1 MRIRKGFTLVEILIA
16 IVVMTIAFFAVLA
29 VQGTAIGSYNAA
41 RDSTEASEVARAT
54 IEYLQM
60 ESSQWNTGS
69 LGTVAATYS
78 GTKAPF
84 DVAPVLPAL
93 AASDLETWTPLVDTP
108 VDLRL
113 ARGAGFTGAKF
124 CLFARGAYVEAD
136 TTDLNAYNSSN
147 ELTGSPVFRVQLG
160 VVYSG
165 ARTTLPV
172 DGAGVAD
179 CNLIDV
185 AELLPEDPS
194 ILELKGLRSAYF
206 GTVIVRR
213 DFLR

>member
-1 MRIRKGFTLVEILIA
+1 MKFRKGFTLVEILIA

-54 IEYLQM
+54 TEYLQM
-60 ESSQWNTGS
+60 ESSQWNTGN
-69 LGTVAATYS
+69 LGTVLAAYT
-78 GTKAPF
+78 GTKTPF

-93 AASDLETWTPLVDTP
+93 AASDLATWVPLVDTP
-108 VDLRL
+108 VDVRL
-113 ARGAGFTGAKF
+113 ARGAGFTGTKF

-136 TTDLNAYNSSN
+136 TTDLNAYDTAGD
-147 ELTGSPVFRVQLG
+147 LTGSPIFRVQLG

-165 ARTTLPV
+165 ARATLPV
-172 DGAGVAD
+172 NGAGEAS
-179 CNLIDV
+179 CTLIDTTQ
-185 AELLPEDPS
+185 LLPEDPS
-194 ILELKGLRSAYF
+194 ILELQGLRSAYF
-206 GTVIVRR
+206 GTVVVRR